1 MTNQKCLDF
10 VKWFEDVLNTKPGM
24 LGSVADI
31 SAMFYVVDN
40 INNILLFDERLPS
53 KLSWNEFLLE
63 KKLLRDLKPIPV
75 EENWDFES
83 FVKLRHQ
90 YLNWIEDRRTG
101 SSSI

>member
-10 VKWFEDVLNTKPGM
+10 VVGFEEVLNTRPGM

-40 INNILLFDERLPS
+40 ISSILLFDERLPP
-53 KLSWNEFLLE
+53 KLSWNEFLIE
-63 KKLLRDLKPIPV
+63 KKLFRNLKSIPI

-83 FVKLRHQ
+83 FVKLRGQ
-90 YLNWIEDRRTG
+90 YLKWIEDMRAENLYR
-101 SSSI
+101 

>member
-10 VKWFEDVLNTKPGM
+10 VKWFEDVLDTRPGI

-40 INNILLFDERLPS
+40 INNLLLFDERLPPQ
-53 KLSWNEFLLE
+53 LSWNAFLIE
-63 KKLLRDLKPIPV
+63 KKLFRDLRAIPV
-75 EENWDFES
+75 EENWDFER
-83 FVKLRHQ
+83 FVELRHQ
-90 YLNWIEDRRTG
+90 YLKWIEDRRAD

>member
-1 MTNQKCLDF
+1 MSNQKCLEF
-10 VKWFEDVLNTKPGM
+10 VKLFEDILNAKPGM

-40 INNILLFDERLPS
+40 IHNILLFDERLPL

-75 EENWDFES
+75 EDNWDFES
-83 FVKLRHQ
+83 FVKLRHE
-90 YLNWIEDRRTG
+90 YLNWIEGRRAEG
-101 SSSI
+101 S